1 MESVGSEMMIFFGLI
16 SSFVPMLV
24 CAVSVEDSLVKVVL
38 SLEILE
44 SLSRLESESLRVFG
58 GGSVGD
64 VLPEA
69 DGVVMWTCRI
79 NEAR

>member
-1 MESVGSEMMIFFGLI
+1 MGIASEGSEMMISFGLI
-16 SSFVPMLV
+16 SSFVPILV
-24 CAVSVEDSLVKVVL
+24 CGVSATDSLVWVVL
-38 SLEILE
+38 PLEILD

-69 DGVVMWTCRI
+69 EGIVM
-79 NEAR
+79 